1 MNRNEK
7 EQVIVEMTAAFKAAK
22 GVFVTDYQ
30 GLTVEQI
37 TKLRR
42 DVRKAGG
49 TFRVVK
55 NTLLTKASTGTD
67 YANLHAHFAGTTAV
81 VTADADPVAAAKALK
96 EFSKEVD
103 KLQIRAGA
111 LGARALSKADVE
123 TLADLPSLDQLRGKL
138 AGLLQAPAGKIARL
152 LQTPGGQVARVLK
165 AHAEKAA

>member
-7 EQVIVEMTAAFKAAK
+7 EQVIHEMAEVFKTAQ
-22 GVFVTDYQ
+22 GIFVADYQ

-42 DVRKAGG
+42 DVRKSGG
-49 TFRVVK
+49 KFRVVK

-67 YANLHAHFAGTTAV
+67 YANLHAHFAGTTAI
-81 VTADADPVAAAKALK
+81 VTADADPAATAKALK
-96 EFSKEVD
+96 EFAKEVD
-103 KLQIRAGA
+103 KLKIRAGA

-138 AGLLQAPAGKIARL
+138 VGLLQAPASRIARV
-152 LQTPGGQVARVLK
+152 LQAPGGQVARVVK
-165 AHAEKAA
+165 AYSEKA